1 MTEMLDILHNDPLL
15 VKLKN
20 EGLSL
25 GTPMLQEE
33 GLVFIAGKAK
43 TDKALRILEIGTAI
57 GYSAI
62 SLHVLT
68 GSEVWSIERD
78 RSAYDIA
85 TKNVENARLTQN
97 IHLIFGDAL
106 TIDISDLATFD
117 IIFIDAAKAQY
128 QKFFERFAPHL
139 SHNGVIITDNLSFHG
154 IVDSPLDHWTHNQM
168 SIAKK
173 IKGFVTWLQNNQ
185 EFQTEFHAVGDG
197 MSVSRR
203 R

>member
-1 MTEMLDILHNDPLL
+1 MTEMLNILHNDPLL
-15 VKLKN
+15 VNLKN
-20 EGLSL
+20 EGLTL
-25 GTPMLQEE
+25 GTPMVQEA
-33 GLVFIAGKAK
+33 GLVFIALMAK
-43 TDKALRILEIGTAI
+43 TNKALRILEIGTAI

-62 SLHVLT
+62 SLFVLT

-78 RSAYDIA
+78 LSAYDIA
-85 TKNVENARLTQN
+85 TKNVLNASLTRH

-106 TIDISDLATFD
+106 TLDISNLATFD

-139 SHNGVIITDNLSFHG
+139 SDNGVIITDNLSFHG
-154 IVDSPLDHWTHNQM
+154 IVDSTLDHWTHNQM
-168 SIAKK
+168 AIAKK
-173 IKGFVTWLQNNQ
+173 IKGFVTWLQNNH